1 MDGLNILPQC
11 RLQKGYKSLASPF
24 PCALGNAPWY
34 FQAMAN
40 QAQSFPRLLLRHS
53 PCFQDSLGE
62 STFPTVS
69 SAPAL
74 KELLPTRVTPPCTE
88 RTLSEVWAHFHAV
101 TWPSSSDWA
110 FSVLGRKD
118 RCAQQSAWCT
128 GSARQVTGPLHLP
141 GSALIR
147 PALGNLRRP
156 GPTPFPSPPH

>member
-110 FSVLGRKD
+110 FSVLGRKIAVPS
-118 RCAQQSAWCT
+118 R
-128 GSARQVTGPLHLP
+128 VP
-141 GSALIR
+141 GVQAV
-147 PALGNLRRP
+147 LGR
-156 GPTPFPSPPH
+156 